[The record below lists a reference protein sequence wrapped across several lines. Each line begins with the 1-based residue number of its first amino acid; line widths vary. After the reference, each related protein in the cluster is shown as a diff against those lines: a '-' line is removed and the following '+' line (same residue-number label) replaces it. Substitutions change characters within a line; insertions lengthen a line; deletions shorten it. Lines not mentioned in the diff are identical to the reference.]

1 MLYFSALVSSGP
13 MRSQNV
19 YDVKGLPLQYGSQVK
34 YEHWSNTDKNIFDQ
48 IRVFILQKAFFFFKN
63 HFKEV
68 LCSLDIQ
75 TDKPN
80 SPLQLQR

>member
-1 MLYFSALVSSGP
+1 MVLVQHMGGGGGGATTKNLVLICEKIRLRFDKDNVYHHVIFQCSCGP

-48 IRVFILQKAFFFFKN
+48 I
-63 HFKEV
+63 
-68 LCSLDIQ
+68 
-75 TDKPN
+75 
-80 SPLQLQR
+80 